1 MERELSRLEQ
11 NDDYE
16 KLLPEIAELMNISVS
31 QLEQYPRDMQQ
42 LLCRAYI
49 NESALGKD
57 NAANVLNN
65 IINLDI
71 DNIGVKE
78 EEKQQDKPA
87 IDNELS
93 EKEKNARKNK
103 RSFLVSRNQI
113 LQNAKTISDNKNSQQ
128 NLEQQHTAE
137 FTRKCGTNY

>member
-11 NDDYE
+11 NNEYE

-78 EEKQQDKPA
+78 EEKQQDKPV

-93 EKEKNARKNK
+93 EKEKNVRKNK

-113 LQNAKTISDNKNSQQ
+113 LQNAKTISDNNNSQQ

-137 FTRKCGTNY
+137 FTRKSGTN